1 MQKYSPF
8 LTFLTILLL
17 QGLCHDNILAQSRS
31 FAGLPIMSP
40 SKDSAN
46 VDFKYSDDLNHLP
59 EYNRINNIYEKLV
72 AAKGDSRMRKPEL
85 NLRDEV
91 RYAASMDYKL
101 IEISLEKKAYDVA
114 VNYGDAAIAFL
125 LAHELIHYYEKHGWR
140 TQYTIANSDLETGK
154 ILGSINDKIIN
165 EVQADVLG
173 GFLAYS
179 AGFGNF
185 ENGGKL
191 INDLYKEY
199 KMKEEIENY
208 PSKNER
214 IKLAERNKEKMTKLS
229 SLYEMAGL
237 LSVIGKYKEAYFYYE
252 HLLNIYQ
259 SRELYNNAG
268 LTCMILANSLMNQDS
283 IKFELPGVM
292 DLEFS
297 GDSRSASKYDEI
309 NKHINEALN
318 HFETCIIMDKTY
330 LPAYINKSS
339 ALIIKAINCEPK
351 IRNITFKTVNH
362 ILDGQ
367 WEELKI
373 VHPQLDFDKYQ
384 DEILV
389 LRSILAYF
397 QNDKTTSINLMT
409 KAADNGSENAKKN
422 LAIINE
428 IPLSNTIS
436 DKGITINFDSVT
448 VEKLLLSEK
457 FGPNKT
463 EMDPSKSNIFRV
475 LDKSKENFKFY
486 LHEYKGTQEEFGYD
500 LGFIVSKKSF
510 TNAFLGDLKL
520 GSDKKDVIATLGQ
533 PKRALSHINGE
544 ILNFNDRIIII
555 TNQEGKVE
563 KLIDFK
569 KIDKP

>member
-1 MQKYSPF
+1 MYRRITFFSF
-8 LTFLTILLL
+8 LAILLL
-17 QGLCHDNILAQSRS
+17 NGFCHNKTLAQSRS

-40 SKDSAN
+40 SKASAN
-46 VDFKYSDDLNHLP
+46 KVGFKYSGDLNHLP
-59 EYNRINNIYEKLV
+59 EYNRIYNIYEKLV
-72 AAKGDSRMRKPEL
+72 AAKGDSRMQVPAL
-85 NLRDEV
+85 NLRSEV

-114 VNYGDAAIAFL
+114 DKYGDAAIAFL

-140 TQYTIANSDLETGK
+140 TQYTIANSDLEAGK
-154 ILGSINDKIIN
+154 ILDGINDKILN

-185 ENGGKL
+185 ENGGQL
-191 INDLYKEY
+191 IKDLYQEY
-199 KMKEEIENY
+199 GMKDKIENY
-208 PSKNER
+208 PSKNDR
-214 IKLAERNKEKMTKLS
+214 IKLAERNKEKMTELS

-237 LSVIGKYKEAYFYYE
+237 LSVIGKYKEAYFYYG

-297 GDSRSASKYDEI
+297 GDSRSASNYDEI
-309 NKHINEALN
+309 NKLINEALN

-339 ALIIKAINCEPK
+339 ALIIKAINSEPK

-362 ILDGQ
+362 ILDDQ

-373 VHPQLDFDKYQ
+373 VHPKLDFDKYKK
-384 DEILV
+384 EILV

-397 QNDKTTSINLMT
+397 QNDKPTSIHLMT
-409 KAADNGSENAKKN
+409 EAATHGSENAKKN

-428 IPLSNTIS
+428 TPLSNPVAAE
-436 DKGITINFDSVT
+436 GITINFDSVT
-448 VEKLLLSEK
+448 VEELILSGLAGK
-457 FGPNKT
+457 NVT
-463 EMDPSKSNIFRV
+463 YMDTFNIFRV
-475 LDKSKENFKFY
+475 VDKSKENFKFFS
-486 LHEYKGTQEEFGYD
+486 HEYKGNDQDIGYD
-500 LGFIVSKKSF
+500 LGFIISKKSF

-520 GSDKKDVIATLGQ
+520 GSDKKDVIAILGR
-533 PKRALSHINGE
+533 PKKALSHINGE

-555 TNQEGKVE
+555 TNQEEKVE
-563 KLIDFK
+563 KVIDFK
-569 KIDKP
+569 EIFKP